1 MIKRLHPIFWWV
13 KSFYFAY
20 LFLQNFQKRLVIMLL
35 GCVKM
40 AIVKNVKNK
49 IKIPKKNLKNII
61 LYSKRVLWGV
71 IAFLLCFSS
80 VVGGCCPFAVSL
92 ISVSGKKNFLFACV
106 GASLGYIVFCS
117 SENAIRYVSAVVIC
131 TLGTAALI
139 FFKVRRETYLSMLI
153 SCLSVL
159 STGIVMNVKSGSTL
173 GEYAIT
179 LGESILALGSTF
191 FFYRAA
197 NCSLKRLKLKAL
209 PITDLT
215 CIFVAFSILLSSISF
230 IEIKGVSIARILA
243 CLLILTTVRFGSQ
256 RFALIVSLCLGFALG
271 ITKENALF
279 LIGAYAFSSLLCSL
293 FTSFSSLAIG
303 LSFTLSMSFFAGR
316 IFALYGFGERTCFCN
331 SLHFA

>member
-1 MIKRLHPIFWWV
+1 MIKRLHPIFFGGV

-40 AIVKNVKNK
+40 AIVKNIKNIKNK

-191 FFYRAA
+191 FF
-197 NCSLKRLKLKAL
+197 
-209 PITDLT
+209 
-215 CIFVAFSILLSSISF
+215 
-230 IEIKGVSIARILA
+230 
-243 CLLILTTVRFGSQ
+243 TVRQ
-256 RFALIVSLCLGFALG
+256 IAA
-271 ITKENALF
+271 
-279 LIGAYAFSSLLCSL
+279 
-293 FTSFSSLAIG
+293 
-303 LSFTLSMSFFAGR
+303 
-316 IFALYGFGERTCFCN
+316 
-331 SLHFA
+331 

>member
-1 MIKRLHPIFWWV
+1 MQKLKVYLCDLKASPDLNKSVKNVLVQFGV

-20 LFLQNFQKRLVIMLL
+20 LFLQNSQKRLVIMLL

-92 ISVSGKKNFLFACV
+92 VSVSGKKNFLFACV

-209 PITDLT
+209 PVTDLT
-215 CIFVAFSILLSSISF
+215 CIFVAFSILLSSIPF

-243 CLLILTTVRFGSQ
+243 
-256 RFALIVSLCLGFALG
+256 
-271 ITKENALF
+271 
-279 LIGAYAFSSLLCSL
+279 
-293 FTSFSSLAIG
+293 
-303 LSFTLSMSFFAGR
+303 
-316 IFALYGFGERTCFCN
+316 
-331 SLHFA
+331 

>member
-139 FFKVRRETYLSMLI
+139 FFKVT
-153 SCLSVL
+153 
-159 STGIVMNVKSGSTL
+159 
-173 GEYAIT
+173 
-179 LGESILALGSTF
+179 
-191 FFYRAA
+191 
-197 NCSLKRLKLKAL
+197 
-209 PITDLT
+209 
-215 CIFVAFSILLSSISF
+215 AFICYISF
-230 IEIKGVSIARILA
+230 K
-243 CLLILTTVRFGSQ
+243 LLIIR
-256 RFALIVSLCLGFALG
+256 
-271 ITKENALF
+271 
-279 LIGAYAFSSLLCSL
+279 
-293 FTSFSSLAIG
+293 
-303 LSFTLSMSFFAGR
+303 
-316 IFALYGFGERTCFCN
+316 
-331 SLHFA
+331 